1 MDYKEK
7 ATILRVCSSRKG
19 ERCSRCPAF
28 GQGGRVC
35 IRNAMKDGATAIT
48 DLLARAE
55 AAEKGLADC
64 REKNAGLALALLT
77 EQPPNSDC
85 LGDQAWQAV
94 RNRVKEAE
102 SRVGAAEYELE
113 QRKVYYDQMVDA
125 LAAADSKE
133 LEEANEKLKSAEDRA
148 EKAEKKKDAAIQ
160 YMRKMFGWCT
170 GCAHFTGIY
179 GSGCKIGEM
188 DTCCKENSKYLFLG
202 EE

>member
-28 GQGGRVC
+28 GQGSRDC

-55 AAEKGLADC
+55 AAEA
-64 REKNAGLALALLT
+64 
-77 EQPPNSDC
+77 
-85 LGDQAWQAV
+85 
-94 RNRVKEAE
+94 
-102 SRVGAAEYELE
+102 
-113 QRKVYYDQMVDA
+113 
-125 LAAADSKE
+125 
-133 LEEANEKLKSAEDRA
+133 RA
-148 EKAEKKKDAAIQ
+148 EKADMERDAAIQ

-170 GCAHFTGIY
+170 GCVHFTGIY